1 MEVKLIKEHEDGS
14 ASFLFDC
21 TPEELTSLVL
31 YGIRCAVMDGIKRGE
46 EWNDNSQANS
56 SNTEF

>member
-14 ASFLFDC
+14 ASFVFDC

-31 YGIRCAVMDGIKRGE
+31 YGIRTAVMDGIKRGE
-46 EWNDNSQANS
+46 EWNDNNSQASNS
-56 SNTEF
+56 GE